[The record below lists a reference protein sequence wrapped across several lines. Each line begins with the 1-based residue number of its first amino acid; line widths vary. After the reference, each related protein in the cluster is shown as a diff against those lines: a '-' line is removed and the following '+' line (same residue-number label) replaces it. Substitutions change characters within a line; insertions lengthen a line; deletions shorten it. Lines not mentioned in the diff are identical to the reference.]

1 MPQLSVIVPTFNE
14 LGNVVELR
22 NRVAEALTGIDW
34 EMIFVDDNSPDG
46 TAQAVRE
53 MAQADRRVRCIQRIG
68 RRGLSTACI
77 EGMLASSAPVVA
89 VIDADLQHD
98 ERLLPKMFE
107 LIQGGDLDVVVG
119 SRYVESGGIGNWD
132 SSRAA
137 FSRWATQLSRVVLKA
152 DLKDPMSGFFMI
164 RHEAALACI
173 KAGMSGVGF
182 KILLDLFA
190 TSPTPLRHRE
200 LPYEFRNRVAGESK
214 LDTNVAWEYFIMLLD
229 KFTGGVVPIRFI
241 AFSLVG
247 GLGLVVNVQGPGH
260 VFSVGPEWRH
270 AGGHDQQLRDEQ
282 RADLPRHASARLEL
296 RAGLAVVRGGLQRRG
311 AGQRRHRRL
320 PVPQGQLLDHL
331 GDCRRAG
338 GGGVELRRD
347 RGLHLENAQGRL
359 RIPASARR
367 ATANPAACAAR
378 TLARCAWRY
387 RSRCHGFPFRRPDP
401 QSCRSRW
408 R

>member
-77 EGMLASSAPVVA
+77 EGMLASSAPIVA

-164 RHEAALACI
+164 RHEAAPGLHQGRHVRRRLQDP
-173 KAGMSGVGF
+173 AGSVRHV
-182 KILLDLFA
+182 A
-190 TSPTPLRHRE
+190 HAAAPPRAALRVPQPR
-200 LPYEFRNRVAGESK
+200 RRRKQAG
-214 LDTNVAWEYFIMLLD
+214 YQ
-229 KFTGGVVPIRFI
+229 R
-241 AFSLVG
+241 
-247 GLGLVVNVQGPGH
+247 GLGILHHAAGQVHRRCGAHPLHRVLIGRRPGPGGAPDRAGRNVQGPGH
-260 VFSVGPEWRH
+260 VLFCGP
-270 AGGHDQQLRDEQ
+270 
-282 RADLPRHASARLEL
+282 RAAPRWW
-296 RAGLAVVRGGLQRRG
+296 
-311 AGQRRHRRL
+311 
-320 PVPQGQLLDHL
+320 P
-331 GDCRRAG
+331 
-338 GGGVELRRD
+338 
-347 RGLHLENAQGRL
+347 
-359 RIPASARR
+359 
-367 ATANPAACAAR
+367 
-378 TLARCAWRY
+378 
-387 RSRCHGFPFRRPDP
+387 
-401 QSCRSRW
+401 
-408 R
+408 

>member
-1 MPQLSVIVPTFNE
+1 
-14 LGNVVELR
+14 
-22 NRVAEALTGIDW
+22 
-34 EMIFVDDNSPDG
+34 
-46 TAQAVRE
+46 
-53 MAQADRRVRCIQRIG
+53 
-68 RRGLSTACI
+68 
-77 EGMLASSAPVVA
+77 MLASSAPVVA

-229 KFTGGVVPIRFI
+229 KFTHGVVPSAHRVLI
-241 AFSLVG
+241 G
-247 GLGLVVNVQGPGH
+247 GRPGLVHLIVL
-260 VFSVGPEWRH
+260 
-270 AGGHDQQLRDEQ
+270 AGMFK
-282 RADLPRHASARLEL
+282 AWARLFCGP
-296 RAGLAVVRGGLQRRG
+296 RAA
-311 AGQRRHRRL
+311 
-320 PVPQGQLLDHL
+320 P
-331 GDCRRAG
+331 
-338 GGGVELRRD
+338 
-347 RGLHLENAQGRL
+347 
-359 RIPASARR
+359 
-367 ATANPAACAAR
+367 
-378 TLARCAWRY
+378 
-387 RSRCHGFPFRRPDP
+387 
-401 QSCRSRW
+401 RW
-408 R
+408 WP